1 MPRAKQLKTR
11 STVVDVAAA
20 ARVGASTVSR
30 FLRGMPVRPE
40 FVERISKAIH
50 DLEYEPDPTARA
62 LRGGHSR
69 TIGVLF
75 PKVATVYFSQAL
87 QCVQHAARMRGY
99 TVAFLTHGDNL
110 SIQQQALLTL
120 RGCRAEGVILTAAPG
135 TTLDDIQLTLPRV
148 PVVALENFFSPEL
161 DSIMLQNRQSARL
174 ATEHLLG
181 HGYRSI
187 ACIGARPNVFSYQER
202 VSGYTDAMTSRRLD
216 PHVLMATDFDNLA
229 QTLREELRRES
240 IPEALL
246 ALSDVAA
253 GHVLTACQELGIP
266 VDRRPKMIAYDDFE
280 FAPLLQTPLTVV
292 RQPISEMVD
301 TAMQTLFGKIDGTAN
316 RGSETISMPA
326 DLVIRRSCGCN

>member
-1 MPRAKQLKTR
+1 M
-11 STVVDVAAA
+11 
-20 ARVGASTVSR
+20 SR
-30 FLRGMPVRPE
+30 FLRGMPVRPA
-40 FVERISKAIH
+40 FAERISKAVH

-62 LRGGHSR
+62 LRGGRSR

-75 PKVATVYFSQAL
+75 PKAATVYFSQAL
-87 QCVQHAARMRGY
+87 QCVQHAARIRGY

-135 TTLDDIQLTLPRV
+135 TTLDDIQLALPRV

-161 DSIMLQNRQSARL
+161 DSILLENRQSATE
-174 ATEHLLG
+174 ATEHLLS

-187 ACIGARPNVFSYQER
+187 ACIGARPNVFSYHER
-202 VSGYTDAMTSRRLD
+202 VSGYTDAMTSRRLNS
-216 PHVLMATDFDNLA
+216 HVLMATDFDNLA
-229 QTLREELRRES
+229 QILREELRREP

-253 GHVLTACQELGIP
+253 GRVLTACQELHIP

-292 RQPISEMVD
+292 RQPISEMVNL
-301 TAMQTLFGKIDGTAN
+301 AMLTLFGKIDGTAKP
-316 RGSETISMPA
+316 GTQTVSMPA